1 MIRHKKFN
9 RLLALKSQGILA
21 PVKES
26 MTESIQSEA
35 IADPSSDENSCEE
48 FKINVHALKA
58 TDESNDRKALNW
70 ILIAEDQLVNIEVMR
85 MHLDDMGLTSRS
97 EFCFNGR
104 EALQLAEQ
112 KLNEAVG
119 LAGSTQ
125 QRIKPISLMLLDFQ
139 MPVMNGIDL
148 YHQVKAM
155 FQDCR
160 KQHKHLEI
168 TDPVFVFLTAFA
180 TTNFCKHLRSLGVEY
195 IYEKPVSKEVLEKI
209 LAEID

>member
-1 MIRHKKFN
+1 MIQHKKFN
-9 RLLALKSQGILA
+9 RLLAPISQGILA

-35 IADPSSDENSCEE
+35 IADSSSDENSWEE
-48 FKINVHALKA
+48 FKINVHTLNAIPPS
-58 TDESNDRKALNW
+58 ESNDRKALNW

-85 MHLDDMGLTSRS
+85 MHLDEMGLTSRS

-104 EALQLAEQ
+104 EALQSAEQ

-139 MPVMNGIDL
+139 MPVMNGIDV
-148 YHQVKAM
+148 YH
-155 FQDCR
+155 
-160 KQHKHLEI
+160 
-168 TDPVFVFLTAFA
+168 
-180 TTNFCKHLRSLGVEY
+180 
-195 IYEKPVSKEVLEKI
+195 
-209 LAEID
+209 